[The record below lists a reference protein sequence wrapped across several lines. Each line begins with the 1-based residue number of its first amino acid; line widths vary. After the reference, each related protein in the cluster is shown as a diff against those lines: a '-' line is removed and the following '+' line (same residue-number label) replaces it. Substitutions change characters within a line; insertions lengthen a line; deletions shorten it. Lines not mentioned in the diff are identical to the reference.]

1 MDFITH
7 LPVSTRGYDAIFSI
21 IDRFSRL
28 VVLFL
33 AIVPCQLLSVLSY
46 FGNIGFASLV
56 CLQRLLVT
64 GMHDLRVGFGKSYVD
79 CWSVGLHLVQL
90 ITLRLMGLQN
100 DFTVVL
106 SKFYAAIVLVLRISG
121 VLC

>member
-1 MDFITH
+1 MLF
-7 LPVSTRGYDAIFSI
+7 LVSLIAFHV
-21 IDRFSRL
+21 F

-56 CLQRLLVT
+56 CLQRLLVIK
-64 GMHDLRVGFGKSYVD
+64 MHGLQVGFGRSCVD

-106 SKFYAAIVLVLRISG
+106 SRFYAVIVLVLRISG

>member
-1 MDFITH
+1 MMLFLASLIAFH
-7 LPVSTRGYDAIFSI
+7 VF
-21 IDRFSRL
+21 

-33 AIVPCQLLSVLSY
+33 VIVPCQLLSVLSY

-64 GMHDLRVGFGKSYVD
+64 GMQDLRVGFGRSCLD

-106 SKFYAAIVLVLRISG
+106 SRFYDAIVLVLRISG
-121 VLC
+121 VFY